1 MKPPRKRTRSPLPP
15 APLELA
21 HPLSVERG
29 EIGGAIFVSE
39 LPREYALPLWRTY
52 RLVLSLARVP
62 GVVHSLNQAEL
73 AVWEQHVLEQVGTWD
88 AEVWSG
94 VAAIATAAR
103 VPAGVDV
110 EWIAFTCTA
119 LVDWCVEHGA
129 PGTAVSLAEAA
140 ALVAPANPR
149 YAYLAG
155 RMYRGR
161 GNHRDAEHWLERSRR
176 VAVWNADREAQSIAL
191 NSLGNLYQ
199 QLGRY
204 PRAEELLLSALRT
217 ARRAR
222 ITERIPFIYHDL
234 LVVAVYTGNLAKA
247 AECAREALQGYPP
260 GHPNVPKLAHDIAWL
275 WFQHGHYAQAL
286 RVFDALLMY
295 FTDSEPRLHVLGYAA
310 RAAGATGDAEGFSRY
325 WEGAWRIMDGD
336 VDPRLRAAAAL
347 ELGYGALDQAR
358 RDDAER
364 ALTVAVESATVGGDN
379 ETVVKA
385 SLALERLGRGE
396 QVERAVPPGSGRL
409 ARGEDLLAGEL
420 ATVLVSN
427 AGKASMRVEEC
438 GSNAA

>member
-21 HPLSVERG
+21 YPLSVERG
-29 EIGGAIFVSE
+29 EVGGAIFVSE

-52 RLVLSLARVP
+52 RLVLSLAKVP
-62 GVVHSLNQAEL
+62 GVAHSLNQAEL
-73 AVWEQHVLEQVGTWD
+73 AAWEQHVLEQVAAWD

-103 VPAGVDV
+103 APAGVDT

-119 LVDWCVEHGA
+119 LADWCVEHYA
-129 PGTAVSLAEAA
+129 PAAAVSLAEAA

-161 GNHRDAEHWLERSRR
+161 GNYRDAEHWLERSRR
-176 VAVWNADREAQSIAL
+176 AAVWNADREAQSIAL

-204 PRAEELLLSALRT
+204 ARAEELLLSALRT

-247 AECAREALQGYPP
+247 GEYAREALQGYPP
-260 GHPNVPKLAHDIAWL
+260 GHSNVPKLAHDVAWL

-286 RVFDALLMY
+286 RVFGALLLY
-295 FTDSEPRLHVLGYAA
+295 FTDPEPRLHVLGYAA
-310 RAAGATGDAEGFSRY
+310 RAAGATGDVEGFSRY
-325 WEGAWRIMDGD
+325 WAEAWGIMDSG
-336 VDPRLRAAAAL
+336 VDPRLQAAAAL
-347 ELGYGALDQAR
+347 ELGYGAMDIAR
-358 RDDAER
+358 WDDADR
-364 ALTVAVESATVGGDN
+364 ALRHALGNATLGGDN

-385 SLALERLGRGE
+385 SAALERLGRGE
-396 QVERAVPPGSGRL
+396 QTERAVQPGGGRVP
-409 ARGEDLLAGEL
+409 RGEDLLAGEL
-420 ATVLVSN
+420 ATVLVTN
-427 AGKASMRVEEC
+427 AGIGNVPIEEC
-438 GSNAA
+438 GSNSA

>member
-1 MKPPRKRTRSPLPP
+1 MKPPRKRTRSLLPP

-21 HPLSVERG
+21 HPLIVEPG
-29 EIGGAIFVSE
+29 EIGGAILVSE

-62 GVVHSLNQAEL
+62 GVAHPLDQAEL
-73 AVWEQHVLEQVGTWD
+73 AAWEQQVLEQVGAWD

-103 VPAGVDV
+103 APAGHDV

-119 LVDWCVEHGA
+119 LADWCVEHGA

-140 ALVAPANPR
+140 ALIAPANPR
-149 YAYLAG
+149 YAYVVG
-155 RMYRGR
+155 RMFRER
-161 GNHRDAEHWLERSRR
+161 GNHRDAERWLERSRR
-176 VAVWNADREAQSIAL
+176 VAVWNDDREAQSIAL

-204 PRAEELLLSALRT
+204 ARAEELLLSALRT

-234 LVVAVYTGNLAKA
+234 LVVAVYTGNLAQA
-247 AECAREALQGYPP
+247 GEYAREALQGYPP
-260 GHPNVPKLAHDIAWL
+260 GHSNVPKLAHDVAWL
-275 WFQHGHYAQAL
+275 WFQHGHFGQAL
-286 RVFDALLMY
+286 RVFDALLLY
-295 FTDSEPRLHVLGYAA
+295 FTDPDSRLHALGYAA
-310 RAAGATGDAEGFSRY
+310 RAAGATGDAGGFSRY
-325 WEGAWRIMDGD
+325 WSEAWEMMDGG
-336 VDPRLRAAAAL
+336 VDPRLQAAAAL
-347 ELGYGALDQAR
+347 ELGYGAMDVSLW
-358 RDDAER
+358 DDADR
-364 ALTVAVESATVGGDN
+364 ALRHALENATLAGDN

-385 SLALERLGRGE
+385 SAALERLGRRE
-396 QVERAVPPGSGRL
+396 LPERAVAQGGGRVPH
-409 ARGEDLLAGEL
+409 REDLLAAEL
-420 ATVLVSN
+420 AAVLVSN
-427 AGKASMRVEEC
+427 AGKGSVRVEES

>member
-1 MKPPRKRTRSPLPP
+1 MKPPRKPARSPLPP

-21 HPLSVERG
+21 HPLIVERG

-62 GVVHSLNQAEL
+62 GVAYPLDQAEL
-73 AVWEQHVLEQVGTWD
+73 AAWEQHVLEQVGAWD

-103 VPAGVDV
+103 APAGVDV

-119 LVDWCVEHGA
+119 LADWCVEHGA
-129 PGTAVSLAEAA
+129 PGAAVSLAEAA

-155 RMYRGR
+155 RMFRGR

-204 PRAEELLLSALRT
+204 ARAEELLLSALRT
-217 ARRAR
+217 AKRAK

-247 AECAREALQGYPP
+247 AEYAREALQGYPP
-260 GHPNVPKLAHDIAWL
+260 GHTNVPKLAHDVAWL
-275 WFQHGHYAQAL
+275 WFQHGHYSQAL
-286 RVFDALLMY
+286 RVFDALLLD
-295 FTDSEPRLHVLGYAA
+295 FTDPDSRLHVLGYAA
-310 RAAGATGDAEGFSRY
+310 RAAGATGDAEEFARY
-325 WEGAWRIMDGD
+325 WVEAWEVMDRG
-336 VDPRLRAAAAL
+336 VDPRLQAAAAL
-347 ELGYGALDQAR
+347 ELGYGALDLSR
-358 RDDAER
+358 WDDADR
-364 ALTVAVESATVGGDN
+364 ALRDALDKATLGRDN
-379 ETVVKA
+379 ETIVKA
-385 SLALERLGRGE
+385 SAALERLGRRE
-396 QVERAVPPGSGRL
+396 QSERAALLGGGRVP
-409 ARGEDLLAGEL
+409 RGEDLLAGEL
-420 ATVLVSN
+420 ATVLASN
-427 AGKASMRVEEC
+427 AAKASMRAEEC

>member
-21 HPLSVERG
+21 HPLIVERG
-29 EIGGAIFVSE
+29 EIGGAILVSE

-62 GVVHSLNQAEL
+62 GVAHSLDQAEL
-73 AVWEQHVLEQVGTWD
+73 AAWEQHVLEHVDAWD
-88 AEVWSG
+88 ADLWSG
-94 VAAIATAAR
+94 VTTIAASAQAS
-103 VPAGVDV
+103 GDVDQ

-119 LVDWCVEHGA
+119 LADWCVEHGA
-129 PGTAVSLAEAA
+129 PGAAVGMAEAA
-140 ALVAPANPR
+140 ALIAPANPR
-149 YAYLAG
+149 YAYLVG

-161 GNHRDAEHWLERSRR
+161 GNYRDAEHWLERSRR

-247 AECAREALQGYPP
+247 GEYAREALRGYPA
-260 GHPNVPKLAHDIAWL
+260 GHGNVPKLAHDIGWL
-275 WFQHGHYAQAL
+275 WFQHGHYGHAL
-286 RVFDALLMY
+286 QVFGALLLY
-295 FTDSEPRLHVLGYAA
+295 FTDPDSRLHVLGYAA
-310 RAAGATGDAEGFSRY
+310 RAAGAMGDAEGFTRY
-325 WEGAWRIMDGD
+325 WMEAWEVMDRG
-336 VDPRLRAAAAL
+336 VDPRLQAAASL
-347 ELGYGALDQAR
+347 ELGYGAQDLSR
-358 RDDAER
+358 WDDADR
-364 ALTVAVESATVGGDN
+364 ALTHSLESATVGGDN
-379 ETVVKA
+379 ETLVKA
-385 SLALERLGRGE
+385 SAALDRLGRRE
-396 QVERAVPPGSGRL
+396 QTERSVLQGSGRMP
-409 ARGEDLLAGEL
+409 RGEDVLAGEL
-420 ATVLVSN
+420 ASVLVFN
-427 AGKASMRVEEC
+427 AGKGSVPGEES
-438 GSNAA
+438 GPNAA

>member
-21 HPLSVERG
+21 YPLSVERG
-29 EIGGAIFVSE
+29 EVGGAVLVSE

-62 GVVHSLNQAEL
+62 GASHSLDPAEL
-73 AVWEQHVLEQVGTWD
+73 AAWEQHVLEQAGVWD
-88 AEVWSG
+88 ADVWSG
-94 VAAIATAAR
+94 VAAITTAAGA
-103 VPAGVDV
+103 PADVDT
-110 EWIAFTCTA
+110 EWVAFTCTA
-119 LVDWCVEHGA
+119 LADWCVEHDA
-129 PGTAVSLAEAA
+129 PGAAVSLAEAA

-149 YAYLAG
+149 FAYLAG

-161 GNHRDAEHWLERSRR
+161 GNYRDAEHWLERSRR
-176 VAVWNADREAQSIAL
+176 VAVWKADREAQSIAL
-191 NSLGNLYQ
+191 NGLGNLYQ
-199 QLGRY
+199 QMGRY

-247 AECAREALQGYPP
+247 GEYAREALEGYPP
-260 GHPNVPKLAHDIAWL
+260 GHPNVPKLAHDVAWL
-275 WFQHGHYAQAL
+275 WFQHGRYAQSL
-286 RVFDALLMY
+286 RVFEALLLY
-295 FTDSEPRLHVLGYAA
+295 FTDPEPRLHVLGYAA

-325 WEGAWRIMDGD
+325 WDQAWGIMDSGA
-336 VDPRLRAAAAL
+336 DPRLQAAAAL
-347 ELGYGALDQAR
+347 ELGYGAVDISR
-358 RDDAER
+358 WDDADR
-364 ALTVAVESATVGGDN
+364 ALRHALANATLGGDN

-385 SLALERLGRGE
+385 SAALERLGSGE
-396 QVERAVPPGSGRL
+396 QAERTVPPGGGRVP
-409 ARGEDLLAGEL
+409 RGGDLLAREL
-420 ATVLVSN
+420 ATVLVTN
-427 AGKASMRVEEC
+427 AGRGNVTPDVC